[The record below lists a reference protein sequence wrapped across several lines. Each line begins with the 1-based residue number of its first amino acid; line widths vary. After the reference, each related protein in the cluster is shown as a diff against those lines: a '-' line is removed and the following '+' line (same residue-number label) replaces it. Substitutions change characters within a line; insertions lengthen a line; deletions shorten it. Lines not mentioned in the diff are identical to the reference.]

1 MNTLYSEQEDILVI
15 EKESQTKKLVLFN
28 DEVNTFDYVIETLKE
43 VCNHT
48 PEQAE
53 QCTMIIHYNGKCA
66 VKEGSPNK
74 LKPMWE
80 AILDR
85 GISAEIQD

>member
-1 MNTLYSEQEDILVI
+1 MNPFYDEQEEVLVV
-15 EKESQTKKLVLFN
+15 EKEASTKKLVLFN
-28 DEVNTFDYVIETLKE
+28 DEVNTFDHVIDALQQ
-43 VCNHT
+43 VCRHSQ
-48 PEQAE
+48 EQAE
-53 QCTMIIHYNGKCA
+53 QCTMIIHYNGKCS
-66 VKEGSPNK
+66 VKEGSEKK

>member
-1 MNTLYSEQEDILVI
+1 MNPFYDEQDDVLVV
-15 EKESQTKKLVLFN
+15 EKEATTKKLVIFN
-28 DEVNTFDYVIETLKE
+28 DEVNTFDFVIETLKK
-43 VCNHT
+43 VCNHS

-53 QCTMIIHYNGKCA
+53 QCTMIIHYNGKCS

-74 LKPMWE
+74 LKPLWE
-80 AILDR
+80 AVLDR

>member
-1 MNTLYSEQEDILVI
+1 MNPFYEEQTEVLVI
-15 EKESQTKKLVLFN
+15 EQEAQLKKLIIFN
-28 DEVNTFDYVIETLKE
+28 DEVNTFDFVIETLQA
-43 VCNHT
+43 VCGHS

-53 QCTMIIHYNGKCA
+53 QCTWIIHYNGKCV
-66 VKEGSPNK
+66 VKEGSEKK